1 MKTLLINLAFGIPA
15 LVGVV
20 LLIRGLHAFFGENLG
35 PALLGISLLV
45 ACSFLLGGFIRLVI
59 KDNNLFTDSRVLKAI
74 NRWEKK

>member
-1 MKTLLINLAFGIPA
+1 MKSLLINLAFGIPT
-15 LVGVV
+15 LVGIV
-20 LLIRGLHAFFGENLG
+20 LLIRGLHAFFGENLA

-59 KDNNLFTDSRVLKAI
+59 KENSLFANSRLLKAI